1 MHKLEA
7 KFAETEVKKDEE
19 LKQIKREN
27 SRMMAE
33 LDKVQRHM
41 ADIDLANAEFAE
53 FTEQQVSILI
63 TQFCFL
69 IFLFLFN
76 SKFIYLLFLSIGLF
90 LCVRDIVVI

>member
-53 FTEQQVSILI
+53 FTEQQSKHSDNSILFFNFFI
-63 TQFCFL
+63 SFQF
-69 IFLFLFN
+69 
-76 SKFIYLLFLSIGLF
+76 
-90 LCVRDIVVI
+90 